1 MDAKRTDEPGSK
13 RSRRVLVVAGWTL
26 AALILVAVA
35 VYAVAFLML
44 APMMQ

>member
-1 MDAKRTDEPGSK
+1 MDEPGT
-13 RSRRVLVVAGWTL
+13 RRMRRVLVMAGSTL
-26 AALILVAVA
+26 AVLILVAVA

>member
-1 MDAKRTDEPGSK
+1 MDTKRVDEPGA
-13 RSRRVLVVAGWTL
+13 RRLRRVLVVAGSTL

-35 VYAVAFLML
+35 IYAVAFLLL